1 MGAYE
6 ELSSA
11 LGNAFAL
18 VASRSAEY
26 LPNILGAA
34 ALLLA
39 GWLVARL
46 LRGVAVRLMHV
57 AELLLSRL
65 SRGAPASASRLP
77 SASVEIVGSIL
88 FWAVILFF
96 AAAAT
101 HVLGLG
107 AFSSWLQGLMTYLP
121 TLMAGALI
129 IVAGVLLSG
138 LARDLSVAA
147 LAALP
152 ERQRALLG
160 RIVQG
165 TILVT
170 AVAVGADQI
179 GIKITFLVILA
190 AVVTSAVVG
199 GVALAVS
206 LGARTYVANLIGAHY
221 LQQAFHVGERVRI
234 GETEGTILEITAV
247 SVVLETRD
255 GRTNIPAKTYNEA
268 PIVLL
273 APRSVDG

>member
-1 MGAYE
+1 MTTYDNFTA
-6 ELSSA
+6 A
-11 LGNAFAL
+11 LASTFSQ
-18 VASRSAEY
+18 VAARIAEY
-26 LPNILGAA
+26 VPNLLGAA
-34 ALLLA
+34 VLLLG

-46 LRGVAVRLMHV
+46 LRGLAVKLMHV
-57 AELLLSRL
+57 VELLLHRL
-65 SRGAPASASRLP
+65 SRAPEAKPPRIP

-88 FWAVILFF
+88 FWVVILFF

-107 AFSSWLQGLMTYLP
+107 VFSSWLQDLMTYLP
-121 TLMAGALI
+121 TLVAGALI
-129 IVAGVLLSG
+129 ILAGVLLSG
-138 LARDLSVAA
+138 LARDLTVAA
-147 LAALP
+147 LGTLP

-170 AVAVGADQI
+170 AVAIGADQI

-190 AVVTSAVVG
+190 AVVMSAVVG

-206 LGARTYVANLIGAHY
+206 LGARSYVANLIGAHY
-221 LQQAFHVGERVRI
+221 VRQAFEIGQQVRI
-234 GETEGTILEITAV
+234 GEHAGTILELTAV
-247 SVVLETRD
+247 SIILETEQ
-255 GRTNIPAKTYNEA
+255 GRVSIPAKVYNEH

-273 APRSVDG
+273 GPGNNDA

>member
-1 MGAYE
+1 MGTYE

-11 LGNAFAL
+11 LANALSL
-18 VASRSAEY
+18 VVSRSAEY

-34 ALLLA
+34 VLLLA

-46 LRGVAVRLMHV
+46 LRGLAVRLMHV
-57 AELLLSRL
+57 AESLLSRL
-65 SRGAPASASRLP
+65 SRGTPAPASPLP
-77 SASVEIVGSIL
+77 STSVEIVGSIL
-88 FWAVILFF
+88 FWVVILFF

-147 LAALP
+147 LAVLP

-165 TILVT
+165 SILVT

-255 GRTNIPAKTYNEA
+255 GRTNIPAKTYNEE

>member
-11 LGNAFAL
+11 LANAFSL
-18 VASRSAEY
+18 VVSRGAEY
-26 LPNILGAA
+26 LPNVLGAA
-34 ALLLA
+34 VLLLA

-46 LRGVAVRLMHV
+46 LRGVAVKLMHG
-57 AELLLSRL
+57 AELLLLRL
-65 SRGAPASASRLP
+65 SRGAPAPASRLP
-77 SASVEIVGSIL
+77 SASVGIVGSIL
-88 FWAVILFF
+88 FWVVILFF

-107 AFSSWLQGLMTYLP
+107 AFSSWLQGLVTYLP

-165 TILVT
+165 AILVS
-170 AVAVGADQI
+170 AVAIGADQI

-234 GETEGTILEITAV
+234 GKTEGTILEITAV
-247 SVVLETRD
+247 SVILETSD
-255 GRTNIPAKTYNEA
+255 GRTSVPAKTYNEE

>member
-1 MGAYE
+1 MGTYQ

-11 LGNAFAL
+11 LANAFSIV
-18 VASRSAEY
+18 VARGAEY

-34 ALLLA
+34 VLLLA

-46 LRGVAVRLMHV
+46 LRGLAVRLMHM
-57 AELLLSRL
+57 AELVLLRL
-65 SRGAPASASRLP
+65 SRGVRTPASRLP

-88 FWAVILFF
+88 FWVVVLFF

-107 AFSSWLQGLMTYLP
+107 AFSSWLQGLVTYLP

-147 LAALP
+147 LGALP
-152 ERQRALLG
+152 ERQRVLLG

-165 TILVT
+165 AILVT

-206 LGARTYVANLIGAHY
+206 LGARTYVANLIGAHN
-221 LQQAFHVGERVRI
+221 LQQAFRVGERVRI

-255 GRTNIPAKTYNEA
+255 GRASIPAKAYNEE

-273 APRSVDG
+273 APRNVDG